1 MERRAG
7 REGKAPEARGPSS
20 VVSARHLRMGA
31 PTVSLSSPV
40 VVVVVVVE
48 VVAASDLTLS
58 LDDIRQNGHG
68 KAIEIP
74 RD

>member
-7 REGKAPEARGPSS
+7 REEKGQRPDT
-20 VVSARHLRMGA
+20 VVCRVRSAFADRRMGA

-40 VVVVVVVE
+40 VVVVA
-48 VVAASDLTLS
+48 VVAASDLTLP
-58 LDDIRQNGHG
+58 DDIRQNGHG

-74 RD
+74 